1 MLKIILFWMTE
12 RIALASLLERNQA
25 KIPLLDTV
33 CFGGVLLVQKMDPQ
47 KRVPAETVVKDRVL
61 RSGATL
67 HSV

>member
-25 KIPLLDTV
+25 KIPLLDPV